1 MNTEITIEEL
11 KDKIVQQFDE
21 LQLLEALDLTVTE
34 LVDILEER
42 IEDRYDTLLEQVE

>member
-1 MNTEITIEEL
+1 MSVTLQDL

-21 LQLLEALDLTVTE
+21 LQLLEALDLTITE

-42 IEDRYDTLLEQVE
+42 IEDRYDALVEYVE